1 MKPSERS
8 IKSKGNPF
16 IFKTDDGR
24 GQDRPSL
31 YLSSMK
37 PFTAPPWSRALRW
50 PFLAASVV
58 PLLAGTGFAW
68 LRIRHFSP
76 LRFIFAGAGLCCLHL
91 GTNILND
98 YFDHRSG
105 NDEINLKHSP
115 FNGGSR
121 VIQEGL
127 LRPSQILRTGAGF
140 LAAALAIG
148 AALIFLMPGPVI
160 PVLGLIALVSGAGY
174 TAAPFAW
181 GYRGV
186 GEFVVGLNFGP
197 LAVLGSSYVQT
208 GSFDWGTLWIGI
220 PIGCLISAVLL
231 VNEIPDRE
239 ADASVNKKTWVVRH
253 GDKSSVI
260 LFTVLIFIAF
270 FICFLG
276 IVLRALPLPCLAVLL
291 SLIPAKQAVG
301 VLSRFLGS
309 GEYSFRANALTVRLH
324 LFFGFLVSAGLF
336 AGAWG

>member
-1 MKPSERS
+1 
-8 IKSKGNPF
+8 
-16 IFKTDDGR
+16 
-24 GQDRPSL
+24 
-31 YLSSMK
+31 MK
-37 PFTAPPWSRALRW
+37 PFANPSWSRALRW
-50 PFLAASVV
+50 PFLSASLV
-58 PLLAGTGFAW
+58 PLLAGTGYAW

-76 LRFIFAGAGLCCLHL
+76 LRFVLAGAGLCCLHL

-105 NDEINLKHSP
+105 NDEINLKYSP

-127 LRPSQILRTGAGF
+127 LRPSQILRTGVGL
-140 LAAALAIG
+140 LAAGIAIG
-148 AALIFLMPGPVI
+148 AALVFLMPGPVI
-160 PVLGLIALVSGAGY
+160 PVLGLIALASGAGY

-197 LAVLGSSYVQT
+197 LTVLGSAYLQT
-208 GSFDWGTLWIGI
+208 GSIDWGTLWIGI

-231 VNEIPDRE
+231 VNEIPDLE
-239 ADASVNKKTWVVRH
+239 ADASVDKKTWVVQH
-253 GDKSSVI
+253 GVKSSVI
-260 LFTVLIFIAF
+260 LYNVLILFAFTVCI
-270 FICFLG
+270 LG
-276 IVLRALPLPCLAVLL
+276 IVLRFLPLPCMAVFL
-291 SLIPAKQAVG
+291 SLFPAKQAVG
-301 VLSRFLGS
+301 ILNRFLGN

-336 AGAWG
+336 AGAWS